1 MGNTRSKSAGRAWVA
16 LDLFRADVD
25 SSELADAL
33 TRLSQQVQGVTLLSD
48 TDTVDAPDQS
58 TSVVTAA
65 EPGSASR
72 LQRCEAVLPQDAE
85 LVIYGDARL
94 LDPAWQGPVTD
105 VLARWEAGDT
115 ALIRGVPI
123 TDSLRRVDGCGRFRE
138 CVERSGLVVPAEPHM
153 LRRDAVADVA
163 ALARSDGGDG
173 SVEAGLLRCPFPV
186 RVVQAD
192 PVTARR
198 RTTHR

>member
-1 MGNTRSKSAGRAWVA
+1 MDSTQSEGAGRAWVA
-16 LDLFRADVD
+16 LDLFGADVD
-25 SSELADAL
+25 PSGLTDAL
-33 TRLSQQVQGVTLLSD
+33 ACLSRQVQGVTLLSD
-48 TDTVDAPDQS
+48 IGTVEGPGQS
-58 TSVVTAA
+58 TTVVKVA

-94 LDPAWQGPVTD
+94 LDPAWQGALTE
-105 VLARWEAGDT
+105 VLGRWEADDT

-123 TDSLRRVDGCGRFRE
+123 TDSLRRVDGCGRLRE
-138 CVERSGLVVPAEPHM
+138 CMERSGLVVPAEPHM
-153 LRRDAVADVA
+153 LRRDAVAHVA
-163 ALARSDGGDG
+163 ALARSGGGDG

-192 PVTARR
+192 PVAARR
-198 RTTHR
+198 QTICP